1 MAVNSSNNS
10 ARRRIE
16 QLREEI
22 SEHQFL
28 YYVMD
33 SPKLED
39 ADFDA
44 LWNELLKLEEANP
57 ELRSESSPTVTV
69 GGGFSTQFTQVDH
82 LNPMMSLDNVFD
94 AEELDSWLEKTERDF
109 GKNEIKWL
117 CELKIDGLAVNLLY
131 EE

>member
-1 MAVNSSNNS
+1 MAVNSNNNS

-22 SEHQFL
+22 AEHQFL

-33 SPKLED
+33 SPKIKD
-39 ADFDA
+39 ADFDV

-57 ELRSESSPTVTV
+57 ELRSESSPTVAV

-94 AEELDSWLEKTERDF
+94 TEELE
-109 GKNEIKWL
+109 
-117 CELKIDGLAVNLLY
+117 
-131 EE
+131 